1 MGHANNA
8 QIAIV
13 DMGSGWADDAS
24 AFGSRPDKGRADGCQ
39 GTGLVWVETAG
50 DKLHAQL

>member
-1 MGHANNA
+1 MGHANSV

-24 AFGSRPDKGRADGCQ
+24 AFGLRADKGRADGCE
-39 GTGLVWVETAG
+39 GAGLNWVEAVG
-50 DKLHAQL
+50 AKLRAWI